1 MTSRTRGRL
10 TVAVVLGL
18 LTLPAEAI
26 LLPVARTPDVAVAA
40 LDWSADLSPTA
51 LKEASLEIDAY
62 PLAYRRAIMTRLAPE
77 DRSDAWQEHVRRYL
91 RTHAKLSPAQV
102 SVLQDALEVL
112 SPEAFAPPVSPD
124 VKEQIS
130 KIFNQAIVVLG
141 PKAADELFVTL
152 GPKKLER
159 ANALPWRQQLAD
171 RVRGWRNVSAE
182 YPDCNCNI
190 DIDTCDLEP
199 DPWLQCSELYTCNFD
214 LNWPMCGPV
223 WAWACTG
230 WCKILRWPDPLY

>member
-1 MTSRTRGRL
+1 
-10 TVAVVLGL
+10 
-18 LTLPAEAI
+18 
-26 LLPVARTPDVAVAA
+26 
-40 LDWSADLSPTA
+40 
-51 LKEASLEIDAY
+51 
-62 PLAYRRAIMTRLAPE
+62 
-77 DRSDAWQEHVRRYL
+77 VRRYL

-124 VKEQIS
+124 VKESIS
-130 KIFNQAIVVLG
+130 KIFNEAIVVLG

-199 DPWLQCSELYTCNFD
+199 DPWLQCSS
-214 LNWPMCGPV
+214 
-223 WAWACTG
+223 CTRATSTSTG
-230 WCKILRWPDPLY
+230 RCAAPSGRGRARAGARSCAGRIRSTDAGFTTEWC